1 MLLKFSP
8 KDEHIAMVALTPVE
22 GAKIARDLV
31 TLLPGVNEVSE
42 DEWKCMK
49 PNIKAELDRGEI
61 TILAQKVT
69 GKDKKSVNA
78 KDLKEMPVNVAVAYI
93 KDCMNQ
99 ETLEKWFKEETR
111 DEVLASITKRMD
123 KLGFE
128 KPDADTID
136 SSTASPM
143 SLDDLESNEE

>member
-8 KDEHIAMVALTPVE
+8 QDEHIAMVALTPAE
-22 GAKIARDLV
+22 GVAITRDLV
-31 TLLPGVNEVSE
+31 QLLPGVNEVTE
-42 DEWKCMK
+42 NEWKCMK

-69 GKDKKSVNA
+69 GKDKKTVKA
-78 KDLKEMPVNVAVAYI
+78 TDLKEMPVNVAVTYI

-99 ETLEKWFKEETR
+99 ETLNKWFREETR
-111 DEVLASITKRMD
+111 DEVLAAITKRMD
-123 KLGFE
+123 KLGFD
-128 KPDADTID
+128 KPDAETID

-143 SLDDLESNEE
+143 SLNELESDEE